1 MPADGGREKRQ
12 ARVIVGVGVD
22 IVAVARIQKLLD
34 REKDGFL
41 ARAFTATE
49 RDYCLKRGR
58 PAESLA
64 ARFAAKEAVMKVL
77 GTGWAEGVGFLQV
90 EVVRNDKG
98 NPGLKLT
105 GEAAAV
111 AKKLGIGKLHLSL
124 SHCTDHAVALAVAE
138 GGN

>member
-1 MPADGGREKRQ
+1 MPADGAREKRQ

-22 IVAVARIQKLLD
+22 IVAVARIQKMLD
-34 REKDGFL
+34 QEKDRFL
-41 ARAFTATE
+41 ARAFTAAE
-49 RDYCLKRGR
+49 RDYCLQRGQ

-90 EVVRNDKG
+90 EVVRDDKG
-98 NPGLKLT
+98 NPGLELS

-124 SHCTDHAVALAVAE
+124 SHCSDHAVALAVAE
-138 GGN
+138 GGG